1 MHSMQTALT
10 GSDGS
15 TAGDGKEKDLKHCSK
30 PASQSRGMVYMHT
43 HTHTHTQIQTHM
55 LRSPHYLTASS
66 CDKFNYLL
74 VYIESIFSLS
84 IQQVAQEK
92 ETTVSKWKQ
101 ERQRRIRTEKRLRLA
116 EDSLKRLD
124 KALKESGVQID
135 IQIETDV
142 THLKR
147 ESASS
152 NI

>member
-1 MHSMQTALT
+1 M
-10 GSDGS
+10 
-15 TAGDGKEKDLKHCSK
+15 
-30 PASQSRGMVYMHT
+30 
-43 HTHTHTQIQTHM
+43 
-55 LRSPHYLTASS
+55 
-66 CDKFNYLL
+66 
-74 VYIESIFSLS
+74 YIESIFSLS

-124 KALKESGVQID
+124 RALKESGVQID

-147 ESASS
+147 ESDSS